1 MAGLVYFPDARG
13 WTTGGSTFYWMIDR
27 LAVDASESL
36 AAHLREISDNYLG
49 SLEVEDLDADQLAEL
64 ARLLRSLGEV
74 ARRELPDTPGREPIA
89 QQAEELS
96 AMFDAQPPGVPG
108 EPDGAH
114 RGDRRSLDG
123 PRQR

>member
-1 MAGLVYFPDARG
+1 MAGLVYFPDGRD
-13 WTTGGSTFYWMIDR
+13 WTSSSWVFYWMLDR
-27 LAVDASESL
+27 LAVDASEPL
-36 AAHLREISDNYLG
+36 AAHLREISDNHLG

-96 AMFDAQPPGVPG
+96 AMFDAQPPGVLG
-108 EPDGAH
+108 EPDGAPS
-114 RGDRRSLDG
+114 RRPSQ
-123 PRQR
+123 P